1 MMEAFLAPRDKPS
14 DPYLTSQCFRTV
26 TDTVV
31 CNVWYNDFRD
41 DDILMPKSYKVCMMD
56 IPINI
61 FQRHI
66 IN

>member
-1 MMEAFLAPRDKPS
+1 MASKVEVARNGAIDRFSISGLELMAA
-14 DPYLTSQCFRTV
+14 
-26 TDTVV
+26 
-31 CNVWYNDFRD
+31 
-41 DDILMPKSYKVCMMD
+41 DILMPKSYKVCMMD